1 MDGDA
6 LIKKAYEAILNSDF
20 EQAIEWFERAIAMN
34 PNNAAFHY
42 KLSIT
47 YSRSNKLRK
56 AVEHATQAVRLDP
69 EEDHYIFHLQHLQA
83 RQTIRQ
89 AEKFFHGSEDQLWM
103 AVALLKQAIML
114 DSLSWEAFLMLG
126 LAYSRLKEYSQAIQ
140 AIRELLRLDPEHEIG
155 RQLLEEYQNHLKQ
168 YMQS

>member
-1 MDGDA
+1 MDGEG
-6 LIKKAYEAILNSDF
+6 LIKKAYEAILNNDF

-34 PNNAAFHY
+34 PDNATFHY

-47 YSRSNKLRK
+47 YSRSNKLHK
-56 AVEHATQAVRLDP
+56 AIHHATQAMKLDP

-89 AEKFFHGSEDQLWM
+89 AEKYFNGSEEQLWM

-114 DSLSWEAFLMLG
+114 DSLSWEAYLMLG

-140 AIRELLRLDPEHEIG
+140 AIRELLKLDPEHEIG
-155 RQLLEEYQNHLKQ
+155 RQLLDEYQLKLKQ
-168 YMQS
+168 LLRS